1 MTAKK
6 KVPVKR
12 TQVAIWLTPE
22 GRQRVDRLVALV
34 EKDLPIKM
42 RLNIGDVVL
51 AAIEE
56 AIERREGPK

>member
-6 KVPVKR
+6 KASARR
-12 TQVAIWLTPE
+12 TQFAIWLTPE

-56 AIERREGPK
+56 AIERREGQK